1 MRVLRSVLAIVAGLM
16 VISII
21 AEGIEFMLVTALHG
35 GVATEPDVYWSVRNR
50 PMVLGLKLI
59 YNTLAAAGGGYLAA
73 WIAGRRALAHGIALA
88 AIQLALFVWGMTAS
102 EFAGATPTWA
112 WSTLCVTMT
121 AGILFGAR
129 LHAGRG

>member
-1 MRVLRSVLAIVAGLM
+1 MPILRSLLAVFVGLM

-21 AEGIEFMLVTALHG
+21 AEGIEFVLVTALHG
-35 GVATEPDVYWSVRNR
+35 GVATEPEVYWSVRNR
-50 PMVLGLKLI
+50 PMILGLKLV

-73 WIAGRRALAHGIALA
+73 WIAGRQALAHGMALA

-102 EFAGATPTWA
+102 EFAGTTPTWA

-121 AGILFGAR
+121 AAILFGAR
-129 LHAGRG
+129 LRADRG